1 MAVSQSIVL
10 NSSASKASD
19 NSFYFFNSPKNK

>member
-1 MAVSQSIVL
+1 MAVYQSIVL

-19 NSFYFFNSPKNK
+19 NSFNSFNSSKNK

>member
-1 MAVSQSIVL
+1 MAVYQSVVL

-19 NSFYFFNSPKNK
+19 NSFNFFNSPKNK